1 MKAFLAALLGL
12 FFSAAIWAHDGPDL
26 EIVTLSNRADLI
38 SGGDA
43 LVEVRVPKQVSLSA
57 VKVKLNGHDITSSF
71 RADAAARTLRG
82 LVTGLVDGRNDLVA
96 VDGGK
101 GDGKEVSL
109 IVTNHPIGG
118 PVLLGSQTQPW
129 ICATPT
135 PVAESGNTP
144 ASNASGLTTF
154 ALDAQCNIATEFKL
168 FYRTTNSPC
177 SSALPDPSPPAAPP
191 TNNCFKPFTPGSAP
205 ADLAMTTTTAGLTV
219 PYIVRVERGTL
230 NRGIYDI
237 AVLFDPA
244 KPWSALAPQQQWNG
258 KVVYSFGAST
268 GQPRLQFR
276 SEQNWA
282 DDQALSRG
290 FMVVDNSL
298 TDSLYNSNRTLVAE
312 TTMMM
317 KEHIVDAYG
326 EVKFV
331 MGNGC
336 SGGSI
341 QQNTVASIYP
351 GLLDGIQPSCDFPD
365 SITTGTEVTDCVLL
379 VNFYASPEWAALE
392 SGLTQAQINAKKTA
406 INGQLDQLGCQSW
419 NNSFGFNNKP
429 GNYVP
434 LLVVNSTT
442 GALAP
447 MGAPR

>member
-1 MKAFLAALLGL
+1 LRPRHGRTKGA
-12 FFSAAIWAHDGPDL
+12 SNL

-71 RADAAARTLRG
+71 KTNAAARTLRG
-82 LVTGLVDGRNDLVA
+82 LVTGLADGRNDLVA
-96 VDGGK
+96 EADSKGK
-101 GDGKEVSL
+101 GKDKDDGKEVRL
-109 IVTNHPIGG
+109 TITNHPIGG

-135 PVAESGNTP
+135 PVAQSGNTP

-244 KPWSALAPQQQWNG
+244 KPW
-258 KVVYSFGAST
+258 VGARAAAAMERQ
-268 GQPRLQFR
+268 GGLQLRRLDR
-276 SEQNWA
+276 P
-282 DDQALSRG
+282 
-290 FMVVDNSL
+290 
-298 TDSLYNSNRTLVAE
+298 AE
-312 TTMMM
+312 
-317 KEHIVDAYG
+317 
-326 EVKFV
+326 
-331 MGNGC
+331 
-336 SGGSI
+336 
-341 QQNTVASIYP
+341 ASVP
-351 GLLDGIQPSCDFPD
+351 HRA
-365 SITTGTEVTDCVLL
+365 E
-379 VNFYASPEWAALE
+379 
-392 SGLTQAQINAKKTA
+392 
-406 INGQLDQLGCQSW
+406 LG
-419 NNSFGFNNKP
+419 
-429 GNYVP
+429 
-434 LLVVNSTT
+434 
-442 GALAP
+442 
-447 MGAPR
+447 